1 MRVICAKNY
10 HDVSR
15 KAANIISAQ
24 VILKPDSVLGLA
36 TGSSPIGTY
45 QQLIKWYQKG
55 DLDFSQ
61 VRSVNLDE
69 YQGLSVIHPQS
80 YAYFMRHNFFDH
92 INIDTR
98 NTYIPNGMDP
108 NHERECS
115 RYDKTIRDL
124 GGVDLQL
131 LGLSTNGHIGCNE
144 PDEQFIKGTHKVE
157 LTESTIAAN
166 SRFFE
171 KNEDVPRYAYTMGI
185 LDIIQ
190 AERVVM
196 VANGEAKA
204 QAVLD
209 AFWGPV
215 TPKVPASILQLH
227 KDFTL
232 VADEAA
238 LSLVLDKL

>member
-1 MRVICAKNY
+1 M
-10 HDVSR
+10 
-15 KAANIISAQ
+15 
-24 VILKPDSVLGLA
+24 
-36 TGSSPIGTY
+36 
-45 QQLIKWYQKG
+45 
-55 DLDFSQ
+55 
-61 VRSVNLDE
+61 
-69 YQGLSVIHPQS
+69 
-80 YAYFMRHNFFDH
+80 
-92 INIDTR
+92 
-98 NTYIPNGMDP
+98 
-108 NHERECS
+108 
-115 RYDKTIRDL
+115 
-124 GGVDLQL
+124 
-131 LGLSTNGHIGCNE
+131 
-144 PDEQFIKGTHKVE
+144 E